1 MFYVRA
7 GESIFFAFLTA
18 SRQPYS
24 NPLESGVPGGSR
36 HSAAATAATT
46 PTTDLHNAGSGFSV
60 FLAHGSVGHLPV
72 DAQSAAMLQRR
83 SSTVHSGGATSGLQL
98 ATTAAE
104 LDDNDGEHSDANG
117 REPPRS
123 PRAGRPRLS
132 IGVGGLPAASG
143 DAQLP
148 DMPLGSPTR
157 ADLQRWPQGR
167 TTQPPSPLPT
177 RGMAA
182 GGGHAGQRLSHTV
195 SLTSTTVFDPPL
207 MGEAAATSIVEER
220 DLPCI
225 VLHVYGVD
233 TPSAEMKESLVEQ
246 IKGHIT
252 ANYTMPELS
261 AMLLRHVALTDHD
274 LSLMLPK
281 CDPEPAILYLP
292 LPRFVHDLDR
302 LLRHMRQAFGDIVS
316 QFPRADHLA
325 KAIRRTFAH
334 LRYDP

>member
-1 MFYVRA
+1 
-7 GESIFFAFLTA
+7 
-18 SRQPYS
+18 
-24 NPLESGVPGGSR
+24 
-36 HSAAATAATT
+36 
-46 PTTDLHNAGSGFSV
+46 
-60 FLAHGSVGHLPV
+60 
-72 DAQSAAMLQRR
+72 
-83 SSTVHSGGATSGLQL
+83 
-98 ATTAAE
+98 
-104 LDDNDGEHSDANG
+104 
-117 REPPRS
+117 
-123 PRAGRPRLS
+123 
-132 IGVGGLPAASG
+132 
-143 DAQLP
+143 
-148 DMPLGSPTR
+148 MPLGSPTR

-334 LRYDP
+334 LRYDPCEEKDDRKRDEKDAATGTVRRVPNRLRRDLARVLEGWEYDRQSPGRVPFENMTFLYNLSPGGRVQPPPEMTRIGTGIAVISALPLSMERTLARCVW